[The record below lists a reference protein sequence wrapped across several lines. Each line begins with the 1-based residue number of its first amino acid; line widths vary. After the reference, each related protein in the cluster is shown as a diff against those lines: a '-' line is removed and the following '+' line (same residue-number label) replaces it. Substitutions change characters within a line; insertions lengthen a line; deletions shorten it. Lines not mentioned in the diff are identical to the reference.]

1 MWPNNWHTL
10 AVCAIFAVAG
20 CDMSLPD
27 RVAQK
32 KPANKPAQKAGIE
45 EVALRAAPSRNRT
58 ANVPSK
64 SGRNDSVASIPPDAK
79 PQQLIGLESRGLA
92 EMLGSPGFVRR
103 DGKAEVWQ
111 YPAESCILDVF
122 LYRDKGTLSV
132 DYVELRGRGTAQLSR
147 QDCYRRMLQT
157 HLTREQG

>member
-1 MWPNNWHTL
+1 MWPNNLNAL
-10 AVCAIFAVAG
+10 AVCAICAVAG
-20 CDMSLPD
+20 CDTNLPD
-27 RVAQK
+27 SVTQE
-32 KPANKPAQKAGIE
+32 KPANEPESKAGIE
-45 EVALRAAPSRNRT
+45 EVALKAAPSRNET
-58 ANVPSK
+58 ATVPSK
-64 SGRNDSVASIPPDAK
+64 SGRNNPRASIPPDAN
-79 PQQLIGLESRGLA
+79 PRQLIGLESRGLA
-92 EMLGSPGFVRR
+92 DMLGSPGFVRR

-122 LYRDKGTLSV
+122 LYRDKETLSV

>member
-1 MWPNNWHTL
+1 MWPNNWHAL
-10 AVCAIFAVAG
+10 AVCAVFAVAG
-20 CDMSLPD
+20 CDTSPPD
-27 RVAQK
+27 WVTQE
-32 KPANKPAQKAGIE
+32 KPANEPAQKAGIE
-45 EVALRAAPSRNRT
+45 EFALKAVPSPNET
-58 ANVPSK
+58 ATVPSK
-64 SGRNDSVASIPPDAK
+64 SSRNDSLASIPPDAN

-92 EMLGSPGFVRR
+92 DMLGSPGFVRR

-111 YPAESCILDVF
+111 YPAESCILDIF

>member
-1 MWPNNWHTL
+1 MTQEKH
-10 AVCAIFAVAG
+10 
-20 CDMSLPD
+20 
-27 RVAQK
+27 
-32 KPANKPAQKAGIE
+32 ANEPAQKAGIE
-45 EVALRAAPSRNRT
+45 EVALKAAPSRNET
-58 ANVPSK
+58 ATVPSK
-64 SGRNDSVASIPPDAK
+64 SSKNDSLASIPPDAN

-92 EMLGSPGFVRR
+92 DMLGSPDFVRR
-103 DGKAEVWQ
+103 DGNAEVWQ

-132 DYVELRGRGTAQLSR
+132 DYVELRGRGTALLSR

>member
-20 CDMSLPD
+20 CNMSLPD
-27 RVAQK
+27 RVAQE
-32 KPANKPAQKAGIE
+32 KPANEPAQKAGIE
-45 EVALRAAPSRNRT
+45 KVALKAAPSRNET
-58 ANVPSK
+58 ATALFR
-64 SGRNDSVASIPPDAK
+64 SGRNDSLASIPLDAN

-92 EMLGSPGFVRR
+92 DILGSPSFVRR

-132 DYVELRGRGTAQLSR
+132 NYVELRGRGTVPMPR
-147 QDCYRRMLQT
+147 QDCYRQMLQT